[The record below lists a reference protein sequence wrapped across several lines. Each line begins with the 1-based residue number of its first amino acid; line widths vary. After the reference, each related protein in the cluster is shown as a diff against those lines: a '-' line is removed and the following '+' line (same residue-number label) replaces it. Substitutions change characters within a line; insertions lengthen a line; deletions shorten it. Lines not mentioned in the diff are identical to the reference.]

1 LVFGADQR
9 MTQAQ
14 AMRLNPK
21 QWAFVGD
28 TVYDLFLRTYV
39 MTHTDYTL
47 PKMHKLCV
55 AHVSCRAQAQVLE
68 RIGALLTSQEE
79 DIVRRSRKVRTH
91 TTHKNADPADYAKA
105 TALEALFGFLYLTGQ
120 DARMEALMA
129 VILKEE

>member
-1 LVFGADQR
+1 
-9 MTQAQ
+9 MTRAR
-14 AMRLNPK
+14 ALHLNPK

-39 MTHTDYTL
+39 MTHTDYPL
-47 PKMHKLCV
+47 PKMHRLCV
-55 AHVSCRAQAQVLE
+55 EHVSCKAQAQVLE
-68 RIGALLTSQEE
+68 KIEPELTDEE
-79 DIVRRSRKVRTH
+79 QDILRRSRKVRTH
-91 TTHKNADPADYAKA
+91 TSHKNADPIDYAKA

>member
-1 LVFGADQR
+1 MIFDTDQR
-9 MTQAQ
+9 MTDVQ

-21 QWAFVGD
+21 QWAFIGD

-39 MTHTDYTL
+39 MTCTDYTL

-55 AHVSCRAQAQVLE
+55 AHVSCKAQAQVLD
-68 RIGALLTSQEE
+68 RISPMLTSQET
-79 DIVRRSRKVRTH
+79 DILRRSRKVRTH
-91 TTHKNADPADYAKA
+91 TTHKNADPLDYAKA